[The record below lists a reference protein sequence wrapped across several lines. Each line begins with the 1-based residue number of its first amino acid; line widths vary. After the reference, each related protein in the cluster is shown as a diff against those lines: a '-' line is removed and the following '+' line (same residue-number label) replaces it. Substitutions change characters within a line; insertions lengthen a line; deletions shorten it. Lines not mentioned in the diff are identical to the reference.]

1 MTFITKEYKFQ
12 LVDWY
17 INQLKKLNLSDK
29 TIGFFMRAYHVNLPI
44 YFVLIM
50 LFASQ
55 IYNIFLLIFLIFI
68 FLSFFIFEGCILSKV
83 EYKLDNEDITV
94 VDPLLELCRQEV
106 NQQNRMNISIFIAFS
121 YLFSAFFIYY
131 LRFGSFYLK
140 NNIYDDLNVFKG
152 FFIPLDI
159 PLDIPLEKV

>member
-55 IYNIFLLIFLIFI
+55 LYNICLLIFLYI
-68 FLSFFIFEGCILSKV
+68 
-83 EYKLDNEDITV
+83 
-94 VDPLLELCRQEV
+94 
-106 NQQNRMNISIFIAFS
+106 
-121 YLFSAFFIYY
+121 
-131 LRFGSFYLK
+131 
-140 NNIYDDLNVFKG
+140 
-152 FFIPLDI
+152 
-159 PLDIPLEKV
+159 